1 MSFPAQ
7 GDIWWAELPDAGRRP
22 VLVITRDAAI
32 PVLRTLLVAPVT
44 RTIRR
49 IPSEVAVGRDEG
61 LPEESVASFDNLQ
74 PVPRWSLTRRAGQL
88 GPERQGEICSAL
100 EAMSDC

>member
-49 IPSEVAVGRDEG
+49 IPTEVAVGRDEG

-74 PVPRWSLTRRAGQL
+74 PVPRWSLTRRVGQL
-88 GPERQGEICSAL
+88 GPRRQSEICRAL